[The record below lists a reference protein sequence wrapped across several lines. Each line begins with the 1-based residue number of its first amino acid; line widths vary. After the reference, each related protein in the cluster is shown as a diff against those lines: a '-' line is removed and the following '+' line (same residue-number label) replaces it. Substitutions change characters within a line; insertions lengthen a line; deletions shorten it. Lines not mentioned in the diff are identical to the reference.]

1 VPDVTSRPSPYD
13 WLPQL
18 PPLDLHSD
26 DVKDGSRLTS
36 PQLSGLFG
44 IPGGGDRSPQ
54 LAWSGAPAGTQSYA
68 VTMYDPDAP
77 TTAGFW
83 HWAVFD
89 IPAEVA
95 ELAGDAGNGEDGSLP
110 GGAKTLRNDA
120 GLSRFLGAAPP
131 EGHGDHR
138 YFIAV
143 HAVDV
148 PSLDVGPDAS
158 PALLGFNLF
167 MHGIARGVIMA
178 LYGH

>member
-26 DVKDGSRLTS
+26 DVKEGSRLTS

-89 IPAEVA
+89 IPATVT

-148 PSLDVGPDAS
+148 PTLDVGTDAS